1 MEKCPVFMCILPQL
15 KNTQYNERLNKIK
28 PIRIQ

>member
-1 MEKCPVFMCILPQL
+1 MEKYPVFMCILPQL
-15 KNTQYNERLNKIK
+15 KNTQHYERLNKIK